1 MRGMYFGNLDIDLFL
16 TLREFDSL
24 CLLDFNKEKSNASIS
39 YRPLECLLEDDIGA
53 NRKVHL
59 QLEDFKTGGN
69 DGIKVDFE
77 KDTYY
82 VKINDYAHELIEQ
95 RGEFGT
101 RYGMGEKITFYINKE

>member
-1 MRGMYFGNLDIDLFL
+1 MRGMYFGNSDIDLFL
-16 TLREFDSL
+16 TEEELNL
-24 CLLDFNKEKSNASIS
+24 LQLLDFNKEKSLLSHK
-39 YRPLECLLEDDIGA
+39 PLECLLEDDIGA

-69 DGIKVDFE
+69 DGIKVDLK

-82 VKINDYAHELIEQ
+82 VKINNNAHELIES

-101 RYGMGEKITFYINKE
+101 RYGMGEKITFYIDK

>member
-1 MRGMYFGNLDIDLFL
+1 MRGMYFGNSDIDLFL
-16 TLREFDSL
+16 TLRELDLL
-24 CLLDFNKEKSNASIS
+24 CLLDFNKKGTDASIS
-39 YRPLECLLEDDIGA
+39 HKPLECLLEDDIGA

-59 QLEDFKTGGN
+59 QLDDFKEGGN

-82 VKINDYAHELIEQ
+82 VKINNYARELIEQ

-101 RYGMGEKITFYINKE
+101 RYGNGEKITFYVDK

>member
-1 MRGMYFGNLDIDLFL
+1 MRGMYLGNSDIDLFL
-16 TLREFDSL
+16 TEQELNL
-24 CLLDFNKEKSNASIS
+24 LQLLDFKKENNIASIS
-39 YRPLECLLEDDIGA
+39 HKPLECLLEDDIGA

-59 QLEDFKTGGN
+59 QLDDFKEGGN

-82 VKINDYAHELIEQ
+82 VKINNYARELIEQ

-101 RYGMGEKITFYINKE
+101 RYGNGEKVTFYIDK